1 MGATVRGVAL
11 SVDESEGESLFLSR
25 NLVFEEIVFLGSPPG
40 GRLIG
45 AKIKSENSRKCDH

>member
-1 MGATVRGVAL
+1 
-11 SVDESEGESLFLSR
+11 VDESEGESLFLSR